1 MSPETTASS
10 PTVVV
15 SVFST
20 TTGPLRS
27 VPEKDDGFS
36 FRDAIFSAPL
46 PTRFFFFSRQRD
58 SSVSTRFAS
67 GSSANALDAASDAAC
82 LDASC
87 ESWFCLSSSSRR
99 VSFQSRAQRKQTST
113 TIAARAVAEADE
125 SRFNDVAIFGSH
137 SNGNGSVLLFGKES
151 PHAWHVTAARRRL
164 NSRRS
169 QHSQQCATRRSEG
182 RSFGSF
188 GSMSHPRKP
197 PRARTSF
204 ARRSVTM
211 ACGARV
217 GRLPTRCGHRM
228 TEPSS
233 ASVSRTKS
241 GWVSKNHQL
250 SPRRDNVPWLPS
262 RSRSY
267 TRAPDASS
275 AAAAQRS
282 PGASASP
289 SALEGTC
296 PRTLAAIAATSAL
309 ARASLSRDRGDRA
322 SASAGRA
329 QSLADDD
336 VDGTSGGDA
345 APRGRHARSSSADI
359 AAEAPERDAR
369 SPARAA
375 TSVCRAARIS
385 RKKKR
390 RAQRLERARRSRRF
404 PARRESVGANRSMP
418 VMR

>member
-1 MSPETTASS
+1 M
-10 PTVVV
+10 
-15 SVFST
+15 
-20 TTGPLRS
+20 
-27 VPEKDDGFS
+27 
-36 FRDAIFSAPL
+36 
-46 PTRFFFFSRQRD
+46 
-58 SSVSTRFAS
+58 
-67 GSSANALDAASDAAC
+67 
-82 LDASC
+82 
-87 ESWFCLSSSSRR
+87 
-99 VSFQSRAQRKQTST
+99 
-113 TIAARAVAEADE
+113 AARAVAAADE

-137 SNGNGSVLLFGKES
+137 SNGNGSVLLFGKAS
-151 PHAWHVTAARRRL
+151 PHAWHITAARRRL
-164 NSRRS
+164 NSSLS

-182 RSFGSF
+182 RSVGSF
-188 GSMSHPRKP
+188 TSFETIPRKP
-197 PRARTSF
+197 PRAEETSF

-228 TEPSS
+228 TEPSR

-275 AAAAQRS
+275 AAAARRS

-359 AAEAPERDAR
+359 AAEAPERDVR

-390 RAQRLERARRSRRF
+390 RAQRLERARLSRCFRKAS
-404 PARRESVGANRSMP
+404 ARVGQCRCGRANSQLKVSFR
-418 VMR
+418 